1 MRRREFIAT
10 LGSAAAWPLA
20 ARAQQSVLPVI
31 GFVRSESL
39 ADVAHL
45 VTAFRLGLKEAGFI
59 EGQNVTIEYRS
70 AEGDRDRL
78 KAIVSDFTH
87 QPVSVIVA
95 NVIAAAAAKA
105 ATTTVPIVFA
115 TGSDPIQD
123 GLVPRLNQPGG
134 NVTGVS
140 FFAATVGAKRLELL
154 RQLIPAGKTIA
165 LLVGPDSSDVAAE
178 WREVEGAAR
187 AVRQALIVLQATSER
202 EIETGFATLV
212 QRGAGALFVGS
223 GAFMTSHR
231 ERLVA
236 LSAQYRLPAIYSL
249 REFVAAGGLM
259 SYGASIVDAYHQVGI
274 YTGRILRG
282 EKPGDLP
289 VMRSTKF
296 EFVINLKTAKALGM
310 DVPDRL
316 LALADEVID

>member
-10 LGSAAAWPLA
+10 LGSAAAW
-20 ARAQQSVLPVI
+20 
-31 GFVRSESL
+31 SL

-59 EGQNVTIEYRS
+59 DGQNVTIEYRS

-78 KAIVSDFTH
+78 RAIVSDFTH
-87 QPVSVIVA
+87 RPVSVIVA

-154 RQLIPAGKTIA
+154 RQLIPAGTTIA
-165 LLVGPDSSDVAAE
+165 VLVGPDSSDVAAE
-178 WREVEGAAR
+178 WKDVEVAAR
-187 AVRQALIVLQATSER
+187 AVRQELIVLQATSER
-202 EIETGFATLV
+202 DIETGFATFV
-212 QRGAGALFVGS
+212 QRGAGALFAGT

-236 LSAQYRLPAIYSL
+236 LSAQHGIPAIYGL

-289 VMRSTKF
+289 VMQSTKF
-296 EFVINLKTAKALGM
+296 EFVINLKTAKALGL
-310 DVPDRL
+310 DVPPSL
-316 LALADEVID
+316 SAQADEIIK

>member
-1 MRRREFIAT
+1 M
-10 LGSAAAWPLA
+10 
-20 ARAQQSVLPVI
+20 
-31 GFVRSESL
+31 
-39 ADVAHL
+39 
-45 VTAFRLGLKEAGFI
+45 
-59 EGQNVTIEYRS
+59 
-70 AEGDRDRL
+70 
-78 KAIVSDFTH
+78 
-87 QPVSVIVA
+87 
-95 NVIAAAAAKA
+95 
-105 ATTTVPIVFA
+105 
-115 TGSDPIQD
+115 
-123 GLVPRLNQPGG
+123 
-134 NVTGVS
+134 
-140 FFAATVGAKRLELL
+140 
-154 RQLIPAGKTIA
+154 
-165 LLVGPDSSDVAAE
+165 
-178 WREVEGAAR
+178 EGAAR

-212 QRGAGALFVGS
+212 QRGAGALFADS

-296 EFVINLKTAKALGM
+296 EFVINLKTAKALGIT
-310 DVPDRL
+310 VPLTL
-316 LALADEVID
+316 LGRADEVIE

>member
-1 MRRREFIAT
+1 
-10 LGSAAAWPLA
+10 
-20 ARAQQSVLPVI
+20 
-31 GFVRSESL
+31 
-39 ADVAHL
+39 
-45 VTAFRLGLKEAGFI
+45 
-59 EGQNVTIEYRS
+59 
-70 AEGDRDRL
+70 
-78 KAIVSDFTH
+78 
-87 QPVSVIVA
+87 
-95 NVIAAAAAKA
+95 
-105 ATTTVPIVFA
+105 
-115 TGSDPIQD
+115 
-123 GLVPRLNQPGG
+123 
-134 NVTGVS
+134 
-140 FFAATVGAKRLELL
+140 
-154 RQLIPAGKTIA
+154 
-165 LLVGPDSSDVAAE
+165 
-178 WREVEGAAR
+178 
-187 AVRQALIVLQATSER
+187 
-202 EIETGFATLV
+202 
-212 QRGAGALFVGS
+212 
-223 GAFMTSHR
+223 MTSHR

>member
-87 QPVSVIVA
+87 RPVSVIVA

-105 ATTTVPIVFA
+105 ATATVPIVFA

-123 GLVPRLNQPGG
+123 GLVQRINQPGG

-154 RQLIPAGKTIA
+154 RQLVPAGTTIA
-165 LLVGPDSSDVAAE
+165 VLVGPDSSDVAAE
-178 WREVEGAAR
+178 WKDVEVAAR
-187 AVRQALIVLQATSER
+187 AVRQELIVLQATSER
-202 EIETGFATLV
+202 DIETGFATFV
-212 QRGAGALFVGS
+212 QRGAGALFDGS

-289 VMRSTKF
+289 VMQSTKF
-296 EFVINLKTAKALGM
+296 EFVINLKTAKALGL
-310 DVPDRL
+310 DVPPSL
-316 LALADEVID
+316 SAQADEIIE

>member
-1 MRRREFIAT
+1 MTLTIGRRELLAA
-10 LGSAAAWPLA
+10 LGGAAAAWPFVV
-20 ARAQQSVLPVI
+20 RAQQPAMPVI
-31 GFVRSESL
+31 GYVRSESL

-78 KAIVSDFTH
+78 RAIVSDFTH
-87 QPVSVIVA
+87 RPVSVIVA
-95 NVIAAAAAKA
+95 NVIAAAAAKE

-154 RQLIPAGKTIA
+154 RQLIPAGKTIG

-178 WREVEGAAR
+178 WKDVEEAAR
-187 AVRQALIVLQATSER
+187 AVRQELIVLQATSEQD
-202 EIETGFATLV
+202 IDTAFATLV
-212 QRGAGALFVGS
+212 QRGAGALFAGT

-231 ERLVA
+231 EQLVA
-236 LSAQYRLPAIYSL
+236 LSAQYRLPAIYGPA
-249 REFVAAGGLM
+249 RVRRGGRF
-259 SYGASIVDAYHQVGI
+259 DE
-274 YTGRILRG
+274 LRG
-282 EKPGDLP
+282 QHC
-289 VMRSTKF
+289 
-296 EFVINLKTAKALGM
+296 
-310 DVPDRL
+310 
-316 LALADEVID
+316 